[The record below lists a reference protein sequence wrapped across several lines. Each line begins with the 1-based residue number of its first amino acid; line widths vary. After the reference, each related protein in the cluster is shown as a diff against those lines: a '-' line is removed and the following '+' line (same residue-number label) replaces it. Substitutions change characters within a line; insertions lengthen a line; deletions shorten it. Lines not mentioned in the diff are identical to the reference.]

1 MNLSELINEIL
12 SEWAYRVDDGQP
24 NPKNEKHLA
33 QLSIVLS
40 EMGLSDIKAELFE
53 NITEADKN
61 FTNPILNKEIPYK
74 GADGTQKKGIVGNL
88 LRLPKDSE
96 GRKAA
101 EKLMP
106 PEGSDERD
114 SAMQDLGSEKD
125 GKSTGGDKE
134 KGKEDEKG
142 KEGEKEKGAG
152 EEEKAKAAAAMFD
165 PKSDPAMGAR
175 MDREKAANDKL
186 AQKDKEDSEAE
197 KAPTPGS
204 PEDWKNKADKVAKD
218 KEEANKNGYD
228 DSLHAMSDDQLDKAK
243 YEAEQKM
250 HLAQKSGDAKTFDKA
265 RIEYQQHKIEKEMRG
280 AKSAGD
286 KQIANSMSVDF
297 QKRKAAYE
305 EKYGEPYEADIP
317 YPDSDGGERT
327 SAKWGGEEPTGPEA
341 GPNAE
346 PPANEPSKPDTTPP
360 TDAEEPKDGEEP
372 PAALGDKPEE
382 TKIDKTTAAAYAVLD
397 KAEQDLD
404 DIELLKKLRDD
415 FPSLFNNMGVD
426 WDKPDPELVAQVNNT
441 KDIRKKFKQNAEKA
455 KTKEQTTKAASRLGK
470 RKTADGEK
478 LDIDTTPNGSLII
491 GVEHGDELESTKQ
504 TIQQIQKLPKGTK
517 VMFVGEGGMSK
528 DTDGNIQFGGEQAE
542 IRDGVKEHFDNAEES
557 SWDENANIEDDKAQV
572 FKEIEKE
579 LGSPSKSRAS
589 IWTNMVGQGDNLKPN
604 EYLDDEGK
612 QWIIDQAKK
621 AGATNITDKTDFNNL
636 TDGEKKDLYE
646 LNYNDEGKMGDNEIM
661 KGQEAYNGFRQ
672 KELDRK
678 VKEAEDKGYTVI
690 APVGNSH
697 VDMRRQRMKSQ
708 QKPEQQPA
716 DTKPE
721 DKPKEE
727 PVKPTDTKP
736 EDKPE
741 QQPADTKAADVKPKE
756 PAKDEPTKDD
766 ETPKATKDDIK
777 KEKPGKEAKTDSG
790 GSLYS
795 VGGGYYS
802 DKPNG
807 PAKYVR
813 TESVIEMA
821 FDNSLNEDVY
831 ALFEKSI
838 SGTLQNG
845 EKITVQE
852 LPPRAVKK
860 ATQRAKAAAASSKE
874 EPTQSPTSTEKPTEE
889 PKGWGSGDNAGTDKT
904 GPSSWAGMKTG
915 WDGYEKPKGVD
926 AKSTWDKTPMPKGE
940 TPPPGTKKAGGT
952 PPPPPPPL
960 PSKKTDGTDVPG
972 KFTPIKNPPPPN
984 EKGVEKDGKIAGT
997 TIETEPALQNINPEF
1012 LKQKSTEMNKYYDNF
1027 KEDKKKAEGMARE
1040 KMGYSEEQVKGLK
1053 GEEKSAYDKEVK
1065 KNQQPT
1071 YNLCNVSLPNSN
1083 LFCSGNK
1090 GIPRAKMPQFTGE
1103 PVEGSQAWD
1112 VLQKAKETD
1121 PNETEANGQPYFR
1134 QMLAD
1139 KGIKVTDAE
1148 VPSESLK
1155 ATQTELVGD
1164 KVLGMKSVLDAGPS
1178 HPAYKK
1184 MTAPLYVS
1192 NDGYVVDGHHRW
1204 AAITAYNMEH
1214 PDNPLP
1220 LKTMIID
1227 QPIDDA
1233 IETSNTFANEFGVAA
1248 KSGKQT
1254 GADAQKSEPQQ
1265 PSSAKKGLSTKAK
1278 EAVVNIK
1285 NKTKDWAD
1293 ENKSFFK
1300 EKVHKG
1306 NSPERR
1312 SWGQAIKDKGL
1323 GAWEAIKK
1331 GAKHEVEEFKSAG
1344 MGAKNFFSGK
1354 PVSEHE
1360 KKALKAVGIKIAVTA
1375 LTGAAFG
1382 GLSHGVAAFAK
1393 HVAIEFIPHT
1403 VAELIAGGVGKAAL
1417 FAGDEEQDMD
1427 KMMEK
1432 FAGMIAEKMA
1442 TADMDPEMM
1451 EKMVDSFNEKQNPKT
1466 EMKIESLIKEIIAEI
1481 VAEASTQSGDWKLA
1495 ARKGGPK
1502 GKIVYFGSKEKKQ
1515 AAISSGSHVDVD
1527 KNLNAKQGDTPTT
1540 PPAKKLGAA
1549 DFRKTKE
1556 KELEPTNVTTDK
1568 PKLVRTPQELES
1580 VRASAFGDKKG
1591 VVVGEKGAADNDV
1604 KNNLLKFGYKG
1615 YLKATGKKPAP
1626 GSEGSAFNEIISGT
1640 AAKLLQR
1647 NPDVSEEELT
1657 RIITSQFCGTKLGKE
1672 QTVTQT
1678 VVKDLPNDL
1687 KKVPCASKALICAR
1701 SARKKYNNSIS
1712 RANGLTEKGLFGKQR
1727 NLETYYGAEESLDAQ
1742 VKAIQTAKRIL
1753 TPKGDVVAKE
1763 DAIAFVMMGGGG
1775 ANPSDTA
1782 TFVTDEKG
1790 NLMLQF
1796 HSDKTSTGDIQD
1808 NSTLKKEIDKKL
1820 EQVDGMVTRGII
1832 TDREAKRIKSIIL
1845 AHAKDV
1851 EEVESTYNDGVALV
1865 SQNLIKSDNQQGA
1878 SFKEQVGVIQSGAEP
1893 TILKNIDDALFGK
1906 KGVKSEAIKYLPSK
1920 YKDKDGNPK
1929 PGLNEDTIEL
1939 QDKYFMIR
1947 AVAAERG
1954 GEAYN
1959 KVVVKVS
1966 KMLVSKS
1973 IREGKK
1979 PVSGI
1984 DVNNV
1989 LSFQRKK
1996 VVESHF
2002 KQFREMD
2009 KTTVNYRGKKMGLG
2023 TYLQGIDVVDSFHL
2037 KMMDGDTRNY
2047 EQGKP
2052 GSLVFST
2059 LDVNMG
2065 GTVVNGDVLK
2075 SCFGVS
2081 SSREFLQNFSV
2092 QEKATLTYEFNEK
2105 QAIAK
2110 LSNAGIKK
2118 PTPEQIADARNV
2130 TGMNVFTYAIDK
2142 KSKQKT
2148 DVGYKTYRP
2157 KTGKSGR
2164 TNTTMQYSPA
2174 MQECFKSKNK

>member
-33 QLSIVLS
+33 ELSIVLS

-106 PEGSDERD
+106 PEGSPERD

-165 PKSDPAMGAR
+165 PKADPAMGAR

-204 PEDWKNKADKVAKD
+204 PEDFKNKADKVAKD
-218 KEEANKNGYD
+218 KEEAKKNGYD
-228 DSLHAMSDDQLDKAK
+228 DSLHAMSDNQLDNAK

-250 HLAQKSGDAKTFDKA
+250 HAAQKSGDDKMFDKA
-265 RIEYQQHKIEKEMRG
+265 RMEYQQHKIEKEMRG

-286 KQIANSMSVDF
+286 RQIANSMSVDF

-360 TDAEEPKDGEEP
+360 TDSEQPKDGEEP
-372 PAALGDKPEE
+372 PAPAALDDKPEE

-404 DIELLKKLRDD
+404 DIELLKKLRDVY
-415 FPSLFNNMGVD
+415 PSLFDNMGVD
-426 WDKPDPELVAQVNNT
+426 WDKPDPELVAQVNST
-441 KDIRKKFKQNAEKA
+441 KDIRKKLKQNAEKA
-455 KTKEQTTKAASRLGK
+455 KTKEQTTKAASRLSK

-504 TIQQIQKLPKGTK
+504 TIEQIQKLPKGTK
-517 VMFVGEGGMSK
+517 VMFVGEGGMTK
-528 DTDGNIQFGGEQAE
+528 DKDGKFEFGGEQAE
-542 IRDGVKEHFDNAEES
+542 IRDGVKGHFDNVEES
-557 SWDENANIEDDKAQV
+557 SWDENADVTNDSSPV

-579 LGSPSKSRAS
+579 LGSPAKARAS
-589 IWTNMVGQGDNLKPN
+589 VWANMAGQNDIMNPN

-678 VKEAEDKGYTVI
+678 IKEAEDNGYTVI

-708 QKPEQQPA
+708 QNPEQ
-716 DTKPE
+716 
-721 DKPKEE
+721 
-727 PVKPTDTKP
+727 PTDTKP

-741 QQPADTKAADVKPKE
+741 DKPKE
-756 PAKDEPTKDD
+756 EPAKPEETPTDTKPEQPSAKKPEETPTDTKPEDKPEDKPKEEPTKPE

-813 TESVIEMA
+813 TESVLEMA
-821 FDNSLNEDVY
+821 FDNSLNEDVF

-838 SGTLQNG
+838 TGTLQNG

-852 LPPRAVKK
+852 LPPRAIKK
-860 ATQRAKAAAASSKE
+860 ATQRAKAAAAATSKE
-874 EPTQSPTSTEKPTEE
+874 EPTQQPTPSTE
-889 PKGWGSGDNAGTDKT
+889 
-904 GPSSWAGMKTG
+904 
-915 WDGYEKPKGVD
+915 
-926 AKSTWDKTPMPKGE
+926 TPAEQP
-940 TPPPGTKKAGGT
+940 AA
-952 PPPPPPPL
+952 
-960 PSKKTDGTDVPG
+960 KKTDGTDVPG
-972 KFTPIKNPPPPN
+972 KFTPIKNPPPAN

-1012 LKQKSTEMNKYYDNF
+1012 LKQKSTEMNKYYDEF
-1027 KEDKKKAEGMARE
+1027 KQDKKNAEGIARE

-1071 YNLCNVSLPNSN
+1071 YNLCKVSLPNSN

-1139 KGIKVTDAE
+1139 KGIKVTDAS

-1254 GADAQKSEPQQ
+1254 GADAQKSEPEQ
-1265 PSSAKKGLSTKAK
+1265 PSSAKKGLSRQAK

-1331 GAKHEVEEFKSAG
+1331 GAKHEVEEFKAAG

-1382 GLSHGVAAFAK
+1382 GMAHGAAAFAK

-1451 EKMVDSFNEKQNPKT
+1451 ETMVDSFNEKQNPKT
-1466 EMKIESLIKEIIAEI
+1466 EMKIESLIREIIYEI
-1481 VAEASTQSGDWKLA
+1481 TTEASTSQGGDWKLA
-1495 ARKGGPK
+1495 ARKGGPE
-1502 GKIVYFGSKEKKQ
+1502 GKIVYFGSKDKKQ
-1515 AAISSGSHVDVD
+1515 AAINSGSHVDVD
-1527 KNLNAKQGDTPTT
+1527 KNLNAKQGDTPIT

-1556 KELEPTNVTTDK
+1556 KELEPTAAKIEN
-1568 PKLVRTPQELES
+1568 PKRVRTPQELES

-1640 AAKLLQR
+1640 AAKLLQK

-1701 SARKKYNNSIS
+1701 SARKKYDNSIS

-1742 VKAIQTAKRIL
+1742 VKAIQNAKRIL
-1753 TPKGDVVAKE
+1753 TPKGDVVTKE

-1820 EQVDGMVTRGII
+1820 EQVDGMVARGII
-1832 TDREAKRIKSIIL
+1832 TDRESKRIKSIIL

-1865 SQNLIKSDNQQGA
+1865 AQNLIKSDKKEGA
-1878 SFKEQVGVIQSGAEP
+1878 SFKEQVNVIQSGAEP

-1906 KGVKSEAIKYLPSK
+1906 KGIKSEAIKHLPAK

-1929 PGLNEDTIEL
+1929 PGLNVDTIEL

-1947 AVAAERG
+1947 AVAADGG

-1973 IREGKK
+1973 IRESKK

-2047 EQGKP
+2047 EPGKP

-2142 KSKQKT
+2142 KSKEKT

>member
-106 PEGSDERD
+106 PEGSPERD

-204 PEDWKNKADKVAKD
+204 PEDFKNKADKAAKQ
-218 KEEANKNGYD
+218 KEEAKKKGYN
-228 DSLHAMSDDQLDKAK
+228 DSLHAMSDNQLDSAINDAQK
-243 YEAEQKM
+243 KM
-250 HLAQKSGDAKTFDKA
+250 HDAQKSGDDKA
-265 RIEYQQHKIEKEMRG
+265 ADKANTEYAQHKVEQEMRKASKG
-280 AKSAGD
+280 GD
-286 KQIANSMSVDF
+286 KEIADAAVGNF
-297 QKRKAAYE
+297 LARKKDYE
-305 EKYGEPYEADIP
+305 EKYGEPYEADIA
-317 YPDSDGGERT
+317 YPDSDGSERT
-327 SAKWGGEEPTGPEA
+327 SAKWYGDEPKGPEA
-341 GPNAE
+341 GPNEE

-360 TDAEEPKDGEEP
+360 ADAEEPKDGEEP
-372 PAALGDKPEE
+372 PAPAALGDETEEE
-382 TKIDKTTAAAYAVLD
+382 TKIDKTTAATYAILD

-415 FPSLFNNMGVD
+415 FPSLFNNMGID

-455 KTKEQTTKAASRLGK
+455 KTKEQTTKAASRLSK

-504 TIQQIQKLPKGTK
+504 TIEQIQKLPKGTK
-517 VMFVGEGGMSK
+517 VMFVGEGGMTK
-528 DTDGNIQFGGEQAE
+528 DKDGKFEFGGEQAE
-542 IRDGVKEHFDNAEES
+542 IRDGVKGHFDNVEES
-557 SWDENANIEDDKAQV
+557 SWDENADVTNDSSPV

-579 LGSPSKSRAS
+579 LGSPAKARAS
-589 IWTNMVGQGDNLKPN
+589 VWANMAGQNDIMNPN

-678 VKEAEDKGYTVI
+678 IKEAEDKGYTVI

-697 VDMRRQRMKSQ
+697 VDMRRQRVKSQ
-708 QKPEQQPA
+708 QTPEQ
-716 DTKPE
+716 
-721 DKPKEE
+721 
-727 PVKPTDTKP
+727 PTDTKP

-741 QQPADTKAADVKPKE
+741 DKPKE
-756 PAKDEPTKDD
+756 EPAKPT

-777 KEKPGKEAKTDSG
+777 KEKPGKEAKTDNG

-874 EPTQSPTSTEKPTEE
+874 EPTQAPTSTEKPTEE

-915 WDGYEKPKGVD
+915 WDGYEEPEMAKGKSSWDNTPTNKKPDVIV
-926 AKSTWDKTPMPKGE
+926 
-940 TPPPGTKKAGGT
+940 PGTKPGTVIRKSDGKPDVVMPAAKKAGAT

-960 PSKKTDGTDVPG
+960 PSKTTDGTDVPG
-972 KFTPIKNPPPPN
+972 KFTPIKNPPPAN

-1012 LKQKSTEMNKYYDNF
+1012 LKQKSTEMNKYYDEF
-1027 KEDKKKAEGMARE
+1027 KQDKKKAEGVARE

-1071 YNLCNVSLPNSN
+1071 YNLCKVSLPNSN

-1139 KGIKVTDAE
+1139 KGIKVTDAS

-1178 HPAYKK
+1178 HPSYKK

-1254 GADAQKSEPQQ
+1254 GADAQKSEPEQ
-1265 PSSAKKGLSTKAK
+1265 PSSAKKGLSRQAK

-1331 GAKHEVEEFKSAG
+1331 GAKHEVEEFKAAG

-1382 GLSHGVAAFAK
+1382 GMAHGAAAFAK

-1451 EKMVDSFNEKQNPKT
+1451 ETMVDSFNEKQNPKT
-1466 EMKIESLIKEIIAEI
+1466 EMKIESLIREIIYEI
-1481 VAEASTQSGDWKLA
+1481 TTEASTSQGGDWKLA
-1495 ARKGGPK
+1495 ARKGGPE
-1502 GKIVYFGSKEKKQ
+1502 GKIVYFGSKDKKQ
-1515 AAISSGSHVDVD
+1515 AAINSGSHVDVD
-1527 KNLNAKQGDTPTT
+1527 KNLNAKQGDTPIT

-1556 KELEPTNVTTDK
+1556 KELEPTAAKIEN
-1568 PKLVRTPQELES
+1568 PKRVRTPQELES

-1640 AAKLLQR
+1640 AAKLLQK

-1701 SARKKYNNSIS
+1701 SARKKYDNSIS
-1712 RANGLTEKGLFGKQR
+1712 RANSLTEKGLFAKQR

-1742 VKAIQTAKRIL
+1742 VKAIQNAKRIL

-1832 TDREAKRIKSIIL
+1832 TDRESKRIKSIIL

-1893 TILKNIDDALFGK
+1893 TILKNIDDVLFGK
-1906 KGVKSEAIKYLPSK
+1906 KGIKSEAIKYLPAK

-2118 PTPEQIADARNV
+2118 PTAEQIADARNV
-2130 TGMNVFTYAIDK
+2130 TGMNIFTFAINK
-2142 KSKQKT
+2142 KSKET
-2148 DVGYKTYRP
+2148 RDVGYRTYRP
-2157 KTGKSGR
+2157 KTGKAGR